1 MLFKHCFYIFNNVSF
16 YPSLLSFPEI
26 RKLQV
31 PDLHEP
37 PLRVA
42 ALWHNMHSFCQSV
55 GARCCVYPLPRNP
68 VRRGRK
74 DRFAYSLTMVHF
86 RKVMNRL

>member
-37 PLRVA
+37 PCAWRPSGTICIVFVSLL
-42 ALWHNMHSFCQSV
+42 ALDVVFIPYPVTRSV
-55 GARCCVYPLPRNP
+55 GAEKTALLIP
-68 VRRGRK
+68 
-74 DRFAYSLTMVHF
+74 
-86 RKVMNRL
+86 

>member
-31 PDLHEP
+31 PDLP
-37 PLRVA
+37 ILT
-42 ALWHNMHSFCQSV
+42 
-55 GARCCVYPLPRNP
+55 
-68 VRRGRK
+68 VRPQAHGHKMRH
-74 DRFAYSLTMVHF
+74 AIS
-86 RKVMNRL
+86 

>member
-31 PDLHEP
+31 PDLPILTVRPQAHGHKMRHAISWSFI
-37 PLRVA
+37 LYVVFHGLIVSCRSA
-42 ALWHNMHSFCQSV
+42 ADKGDMII
-55 GARCCVYPLPRNP
+55 P
-68 VRRGRK
+68 
-74 DRFAYSLTMVHF
+74 
-86 RKVMNRL
+86 